1 MEARRIFWNRKSVIL
16 FIVFLLLNIGLFAYG
31 SWKDYTP
38 LSREEVQ
45 EIDYSKK
52 YEKIKKQME
61 SLRDVSIFN
70 TQSNLLE
77 NEKILR
83 DYGRICFVSG
93 ETHQREGIGLWYAS
107 SMQNYFSLFF
117 CVWLVFLTFDVEKRG
132 LFPLVY
138 ATKGGRG
145 ALALRRLLY
154 YFFAAIGISIIFNFV
169 LLLLACAKARNISA
183 LWQPIQY
190 VNSLKGCILPVN
202 GIEFFVF

>member
-45 EIDYSKK
+45 EIDYSKQ

-70 TQSNLLE
+70 SQSNILE

-83 DYGRICFVSG
+83 DY
-93 ETHQREGIGLWYAS
+93 
-107 SMQNYFSLFF
+107 
-117 CVWLVFLTFDVEKRG
+117 
-132 LFPLVY
+132 
-138 ATKGGRG
+138 
-145 ALALRRLLY
+145 
-154 YFFAAIGISIIFNFV
+154 
-169 LLLLACAKARNISA
+169 
-183 LWQPIQY
+183 
-190 VNSLKGCILPVN
+190 
-202 GIEFFVF
+202 